1 MGVWT
6 AWGQKVEIHIKQP
19 GGGRMRGKMEKNIYF
34 MALGGGQRV
43 GASCYYLKLGD
54 GNLILDAGTGI
65 SGGVVFE
72 PDLYSL
78 ITSPFLQSMNQID
91 QVYISH
97 AHLDHLGYL
106 LKLMRDAKMA
116 GVYMTE
122 ITALLAEYQLYDRS
136 FIQREEGEEKRLAA
150 KNLLDRIARVS
161 YMEQIDFGK
170 YKVTFLPAGHIP
182 GAMMLLFEF
191 GKRRILYTGDYSL
204 ERTAL
209 TNGCMVPANIPI
221 DTVIMCGL
229 HAKHPDYA
237 KKSDALFSR
246 VRQVLRVVE
255 EKREPVL
262 CRIRQLSK
270 GIEFIRTLNEWNVD
284 KVPVYLDRQ
293 VMDVVQKME
302 QMSIPILDMEQ
313 KMIEGTVPKEP
324 HILITNRRGGFFGR
338 FYREINIEFSLHGDF
353 SDMQEFIRKV
363 NPKKAVIVHCAKEH
377 SPFDQT
383 IEQVMMMDGECRT
396 QFIFAEEKEI
406 YQL

>member
-1 MGVWT
+1 
-6 AWGQKVEIHIKQP
+6 
-19 GGGRMRGKMEKNIYF
+19 MEKDIYF

-43 GASCYYLKLGD
+43 GASCYYLKLG
-54 GNLILDAGTGI
+54 GSNLILDAGTGI
-65 SGGVVFE
+65 SDGIVFE
-72 PDLYSL
+72 PELYSL
-78 ITSPFLQSMNQID
+78 ITSPFIQSMNQID
-91 QVYISH
+91 QIYISH

-106 LKLMRDAKMA
+106 LKIMRDAGKA

-122 ITALLAEYQLYDRS
+122 ITALLAEYQLYDRD
-136 FIQREEGEEKRLAA
+136 FVYRGKGEEKRLAA

-161 YMEQIDFGK
+161 YMKQIDFGK

-209 TNGCMVPANIPI
+209 TNGCVVPADIPI

-229 HAKHPDYA
+229 HAKHPDYV
-237 KKSDALFSR
+237 KKGDALFGR
-246 VRQVLRVVE
+246 VQDALRIVE
-255 EKREPVL
+255 ETGVSVL
-262 CRIRQLSK
+262 CRIQQLSK
-270 GIEFIRTLNEWNVD
+270 GIEFIKTLSEWNVN
-284 KVPVYLDRQ
+284 KIPIFLDRQ
-293 VMDVVQKME
+293 VMDVVLKME
-302 QMSIPILDMEQ
+302 QMSIPIMDMEHRGVGQ
-313 KMIEGTVPKEP
+313 IPPKLP
-324 HILITNRRGGFFGR
+324 HILITNRRKGFFGR
-338 FYREINIEFSLHGDF
+338 FYKEVNIEFSLHGDF

-377 SPFDQT
+377 SSLDQT
-383 IEQVMMMDGECRT
+383 IEQVMMKDGECRT